1 MKHEFITLAH
11 GNGGRL
17 MHELIRDIIA
27 PAFNMQADQINKDA
41 VTIRCAG
48 PLMLTTDGYTVD
60 PLFFPGGD
68 IGKLAVCGTL
78 NDLLVSGAAPLYLTV
93 NLFIEEGFPV
103 QDLTS
108 ILQSMGKIATE
119 NQVSIVAG
127 DSKVLPKGS
136 IPGIQ
141 IATTGI
147 GKVFNPQLSMEHIKA
162 GDKIFVSGSVGDH
175 GAAVML
181 ARDAYGLTGHITSD
195 CQSVKLLADF
205 LMQQDFVKFM
215 RDPTRGGLATVCHE
229 ISQTTKLGVHLME
242 NNIPI
247 QPSVNGFCEL
257 LGFNP
262 LYLACEGRIVFVTSS
277 EVDIDL
283 LKSFS
288 NEISLVGGISDEH
301 QQVILETPLG
311 GLNIIAELEN
321 EALPRIC

>member
-1 MKHEFITLAH
+1 
-11 GNGGRL
+11 
-17 MHELIRDIIA
+17 MHELIRNIIA

-41 VTIRCAG
+41 VTIMCAG

-119 NQVSIVAG
+119 NQVLIVAG
-127 DSKVLPKGS
+127 DTKVLPKGS

-181 ARDAYGLTGHITSD
+181 ARDAYGLTGHIISD

-247 QPSVNGFCEL
+247 QPSVNGLCEL